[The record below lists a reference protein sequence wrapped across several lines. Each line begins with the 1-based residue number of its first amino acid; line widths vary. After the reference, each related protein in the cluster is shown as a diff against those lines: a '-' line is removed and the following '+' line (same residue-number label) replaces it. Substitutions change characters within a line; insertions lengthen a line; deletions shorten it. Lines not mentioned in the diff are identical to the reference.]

1 MASKEFKAR
10 VCLRRDSGANWAAA
24 DPVLL
29 RGEAAVSGE
38 DGRVELKIGDG
49 VRPYSQLPFAAPG
62 PRSARLIVGAA
73 SAGWTAADC
82 DCLCDGTDDQ
92 EALNAAIAALPAG
105 GGEIVL
111 LDGVYSLTAP
121 VELSRDNVF
130 FTGNGPG
137 TAMACSKRKT
147 SWSIFA
153 LSMTGAEGCELSRCR
168 IEGHSPRGVVMS
180 RCTGCRITG
189 NRFQDNG
196 AMDLILSTCDNNFI
210 SGNESVQSA
219 GAGCF
224 CSMSSSNGNI
234 ITCNRS
240 YDNKEG
246 VRMSKCTGTVL
257 SGNHISRGAGTAADY
272 AASEYTVF
280 LSGTGNSANLVCGNV
295 LLGKDA
301 VSGGG
306 AGNLIVQNLVE

>member
-1 MASKEFKAR
+1 
-10 VCLRRDSGANWAAA
+10 
-24 DPVLL
+24 
-29 RGEAAVSGE
+29 
-38 DGRVELKIGDG
+38 
-49 VRPYSQLPFAAPG
+49 
-62 PRSARLIVGAA
+62 
-73 SAGWTAADC
+73 
-82 DCLCDGTDDQ
+82 
-92 EALNAAIAALPAG
+92 
-105 GGEIVL
+105 
-111 LDGVYSLTAP
+111 
-121 VELSRDNVF
+121 
-130 FTGNGPG
+130 
-137 TAMACSKRKT
+137 
-147 SWSIFA
+147 
-153 LSMTGAEGCELSRCR
+153 
-168 IEGHSPRGVVMS
+168 MS

-234 ITCNRS
+234 ITGNRS

-257 SGNHISRGAGTAADY
+257 SGNHISRGAGTAADC